1 MTIHEATQQLLF
13 QLYHLYDNRE
23 SANIADWVME
33 KITEWKKIDRVINK
47 TVPLSDRQK
56 EQLLA
61 YTTQL
66 LTHEPVQY
74 VLNEC
79 WFYHMKLFVNKEVL
93 IPRPETEEL
102 VEWIAGDTKNK
113 ITAGN
118 KILDIGTGSGCIAL
132 ALKKAIPLL
141 QVDACDI
148 SGLAL
153 EVAQKNASE
162 NNLGVCFHQVDF
174 LNEAEREK
182 LPLYD
187 ILVSNPPYIPA
198 SEKAT
203 MANNV
208 LLHEPHTALFV
219 ADNDPLVFYKA
230 IIDFAT
236 LHLSNTGAIYIEIH
250 EQAAAS
256 IKDLFLAHGYKDVVV
271 KKDLQQKERMV
282 KVVRA

>member
-33 KITEWKKIDRVINK
+33 KITEWKKIDRIVHK

-79 WFYHMKLFVNKEVL
+79 WFYRLKLFVNRDVL

-102 VEWIAGDTKNK
+102 VAWIAADLKNK
-113 ITAGN
+113 VTTGN

-132 ALKKAIPLL
+132 ALKNTIPPL
-141 QVDACDI
+141 QVDACDV
-148 SGLAL
+148 SSLAL
-153 EVAQKNASE
+153 AVARKNADE
-162 NNLGVCFHQVDF
+162 NNLSVCFRQLDF
-174 LNEAEREK
+174 LNEADRGK
-182 LPLYD
+182 LSMYD

-203 MANNV
+203 IALNV
-208 LLHEPHTALFV
+208 LLHEPHAALFV
-219 ADNDPLVFYKA
+219 ADNDPLIFYKA

-236 LHLSNTGAIYIEIH
+236 LHLSDTATIYVEIH
-250 EQAAAS
+250 EQAATT
-256 IKDLFLAHGYKDVVV
+256 IRHLFLARGYTHIVV
-271 KKDLQQKERMV
+271 KKDLQGRDRMV
-282 KVVRA
+282 KAVKE

>member
-1 MTIHEATQQLLF
+1 MTVHEATQQLLF

-47 TVPLSDRQK
+47 TVPLSDCQK

-61 YTTQL
+61 YTAQL

-102 VEWIAGDTKNK
+102 VEWITDDLKNK
-113 ITAGN
+113 VTAGY
-118 KILDIGTGSGCIAL
+118 KILDVGTGSGCIAL
-132 ALKKAIPLL
+132 ALKKTIPQL
-141 QVDACDI
+141 QLDACDV
-148 SGLAL
+148 SSLAL
-153 EVAQKNASE
+153 EVAKKNAAE
-162 NNLGVCFHQVDF
+162 NNLSVCFHQLDF
-174 LNEAEREK
+174 LNEAGREK
-182 LPLYD
+182 LPIYD

-198 SEKAT
+198 AEKAA
-203 MANNV
+203 MADNV

-219 ADNDPLVFYKA
+219 ADNDPSVFYKA
-230 IIDFAT
+230 IIDFAA
-236 LHLSNTGAIYIEIH
+236 LHLSHTGTIYAEIH
-250 EQAAAS
+250 EQAATA
-256 IKDLFLAHGYKDVVV
+256 IKNLFLARGYKHIVV
-271 KKDLQQKERMV
+271 KKDLQGKERMV
-282 KVVRA
+282 KAVKS